1 MLACLTI
8 FSNIYLNNI
17 TNILKKRYAQ
27 FNIKI
32 NNILRTQNVSVYKRP
47 EVARSEIS
55 TQLVRQRVAYM
66 LYSSTEN
73 ENWFLIGIR
82 S

>member
-32 NNILRTQNVSVYKRP
+32 NNILRTQNVSVYKRS